1 MMTLSSADSVGFG
14 NIGHGLQ
21 FLYLLLFLLLFLLS
35 TLVLSYIETY
45 QIGSK

>member
-21 FLYLLLFLLLFLLS
+21 FLYLLLFLLS